1 MSSEGEVLDSGSDVN
16 GNEAIPTLEWAPF
29 IVYGRGIQG
38 KALLVKYW
46 ANDKWVYNKKTMKTL
61 MFS

>member
-16 GNEAIPTLEWAPF
+16 GNETIPTLEWAPF

-38 KALLVKYW
+38 KALLVKY
-46 ANDKWVYNKKTMKTL
+46 
-61 MFS
+61 